1 MTYLSINILFWAIRV
16 MAGIRENN
24 EGSEI
29 QLITKTPRVV
39 LRSEILKKRTVNIY
53 DKNSSGE
60 SIEHLLII

>member
-1 MTYLSINILFWAIRV
+1 